1 MVPSFEMRRAK
12 NYSTVLCAFER
23 AATEPEATMQSKNK
37 HVDMLKLKQQKA
49 AVVFGASI
57 HLIES

>member
-37 HVDMLKLKQQKA
+37 HVDMLKQQKA

-57 HLIES
+57 HLINY